1 MKTKYHSKKIIIDD
15 IKFMS
20 KLEANCY
27 LFLKPLFPSLELQ
40 PKYLLQPK
48 FARSG
53 KAIREINYIADFKI
67 KIKDLEIVID
77 SKGMET
83 DVFKIKRKLLLHKYP
98 KINFY
103 TVKSLKALK
112 ILIDFLVKNL
122 V

>member
-1 MKTKYHSKKIIIDD
+1 MTKYHSKKTVIDGIGFD
-15 IKFMS
+15 S

-48 FARSG
+48 FRVNNE
-53 KAIREINYIADFKI
+53 AIREINYNADFKF
-67 KIKDLEIVID
+67 KIKDIEIIID

-83 DVFKIKRKLLLHKYP
+83 DVFKIKRKMLLYKYP
-98 KINFY
+98 GINFY

-112 ILIDFLVKNL
+112 ILIDNLIKNL